1 MISDDIKEKIKKF
14 YSEKKYEDVIKFSE
28 QFTSQDERPSGLINI
43 IGLSYY
49 QKKNPDEEDFNLA
62 LKSFELAYLKEKNS
76 IHGLN
81 GLKNLIIAGIK
92 SSILSKNFS
101 KYLTKARDFFL
112 ESEKNFKDNEEFL
125 KYGLLLFLHLLDTKK
140 QKEIISKI
148 LNGNSNSKYLRGLST
163 FMTNYYYDWSQKK
176 IYECAKKNSNYYSK
190 LNVKNLN
197 EIDFKKNKKIKIGF
211 VSCDYEK
218 NHSTTFFIKNTIKYL
233 DKNKFK
239 ILIFSLSKE
248 NLNDNSQ
255 NEIRNLSDK
264 WFNLQDFDNQKI
276 VTKIQDEQINILFDL
291 IGYTNSDRLE
301 IFNSRIAPT
310 QISWL
315 AYCNTT
321 GLNTV
326 DYLIADKNLIYE
338 NEHDLYSEKIIKLPD
353 IWNSHSGFNYQRIF
367 NETPALNRPIFTFG
381 SLNNFRKISDE
392 TIKVWS
398 KILNNTPNSNLILK
412 SSDFCSNE
420 ILLSKF
426 NSYGVADKVKIFNKL
441 NYLDKKDH
449 LQFYNKIDMCL
460 DTFPYN
466 GVTTTFEALWMNVP
480 VLVLKGQNFTSRCG
494 ESILLNSKL
503 NSLVAADFNDYIAK
517 AIFYNKNL
525 NKLDELRKEIFN
537 NILSTPLFNTKK
549 FSKNFGDSLLKII
562 GSNY

>member
-1 MISDDIKEKIKKF
+1 MISDEIKEKIKKF
-14 YSEKKYEDVIKFSE
+14 YSEKKYEEVIKFSE
-28 QFTSQDERPSGLINI
+28 QFTNQDERPAGLINI

-81 GLKNLIIAGIK
+81 ALKNLIIVGIK

-101 KYLTKARDFFL
+101 KYLTKAREFFL
-112 ESEKNFKDNEEFL
+112 ESEKNFKDSEEFL

-148 LNGNSNSKYLRGLST
+148 LNSNINSKYLRGLST
-163 FMTNYYYDWSQKK
+163 FMTNYHYDWSQKK

-190 LNVKNLN
+190 LGVKNLN
-197 EIDFKKNKKIKIGF
+197 EIDFKKNKKINIGF

-233 DKNKFK
+233 NKNKFK
-239 ILIFSLSKE
+239 IFIFSLSKE
-248 NLNDNSQ
+248 NLNDKSQ
-255 NEIRNLSDK
+255 NEIRNLSDE
-264 WFNLQDFDNQKI
+264 WFNCQDFDNQQI

-291 IGYTNSDRLE
+291 IGYTNSERLE
-301 IFNSRIAPT
+301 IFNSRVAPI

-321 GLNTV
+321 GLKNV
-326 DYLIADKNLIYE
+326 DYMIADKNLIHE
-338 NEHDLYSEKIIKLPD
+338 NEHHLYSEKIIKLPD
-353 IWNSHSGFNYQRIF
+353 IWNCHSGFNYQRIF
-367 NETPALNRPIFTFG
+367 NETPALNKSIFTFG

-392 TIKVWS
+392 TVKVWS

-412 SSDFCSNE
+412 SSDFCSND

-426 NSYGVADKVKIFNKL
+426 NLFGVADKVKIFNKMDFL
-441 NYLDKKDH
+441 EKKDH
-449 LQFYNKIDMCL
+449 LNFYNKIDLCL

-480 VLVLKGQNFTSRCG
+480 VIVLKGQNFTSRCG
-494 ESILLNSKL
+494 ESIILNSQL
-503 NSLVAADFNDYIAK
+503 NHLIADNFDNYIDK
-517 AIFYNKNL
+517 AVFLNKNL
-525 NKLDELRKEIFN
+525 NVLNELRKDLYN
-537 NILSTPLFNTKK
+537 NVLSTPLFNSEK
-549 FSKNFGDSLLKII
+549 FAKNF
-562 GSNY
+562 SNALTEIL